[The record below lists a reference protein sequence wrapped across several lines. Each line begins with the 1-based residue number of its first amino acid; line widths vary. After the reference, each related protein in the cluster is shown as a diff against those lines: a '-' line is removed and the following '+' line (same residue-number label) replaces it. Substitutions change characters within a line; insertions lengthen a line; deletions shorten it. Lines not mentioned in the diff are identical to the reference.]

1 MPLLSKS
8 DILAVD
14 DRQVEDIEVPEWGGE
29 VRMRGL
35 TGKQRD
41 SYEASILDQ
50 RGGERKVVLA
60 NARAKLV
67 ALCAIDENGTRLF
80 SGDEIS
86 QLGNKSAVA
95 LERLFDAARR
105 LSGMSERDLEKL
117 TENFDDDP
125 SDGDTSD

>member
-80 SGDEIS
+80 SGDEVS

-125 SDGDTSD
+125 SADAISD